1 MGSMLDSPAYT
12 RSERNQAV
20 NLAAFLGWGVV
31 AAPVFTTFN
40 PLLWLVSA
48 LIGLPLAFALCW
60 LIGAPI
66 LTRIM
71 RKPVG
76 FVASACWGAT
86 IAAVI
91 YALYLCVFTFIY
103 GGTGQDR
110 GPDLGSRFEE
120 ANNVIS
126 FGYVLARAMPLVV
139 FSLLGAMIGI
149 AVRWAIGAGT
159 AKD

>member
-1 MGSMLDSPAYT
+1 MSDSPAYT

-20 NLAAFLGWGVV
+20 NLAAFLGWVVV
-31 AAPVFTTFN
+31 AVPLAFTTFN
-40 PLLWLVSA
+40 PLVWVYA
-48 LIGLPLAFALCW
+48 AVIGLPVSFVLCW

-71 RKPVG
+71 RKPVS
-76 FVASACWGAT
+76 FVAAARWGAT

-91 YALYLCVFTFIY
+91 YILYLCVFTFIY

-110 GPDLGSRFEE
+110 GPDLGSQFEE
-120 ANNVIS
+120 ANSVIS
-126 FGYVLARAMPLVV
+126 VGYVLARATPLVF
-139 FSLLGAMIGI
+139 FSLLGAIIGI
-149 AVRWAIGAGT
+149 SVRWAIGAGT